1 MFFVNKEAR
10 TFLFKHFTTIQN
22 GFINDGL
29 IHNYISLNFN
39 GYEQLE
45 NLYFETLKR
54 NMCNRI
60 ITIEVDILSNY
71 DFLILN
77 EVQRWIK
84 AQ

>member
-22 GFINDGL
+22 EFINDGL

-45 NLYFETLKR
+45 KLYFEALKR
-54 NMCNRI
+54 NICNRI
-60 ITIEVDILSNY
+60 INLEVEIRSINDL
-71 DFLILN
+71 LILN
-77 EVQRWIK
+77 GVQSWIK